1 MAQDADSL
9 AEETLDSRWGFEGRL
24 VRVRVD
30 RVLLPTGSQST
41 REVIVHPG
49 AVAIVPVHAD
59 GTVVLVRQWR
69 QAAGKAL
76 LEVPAGTLE
85 AGEDPSDCAHREL
98 AEEVCLAAGSMVRL
112 FASYLAP
119 GYSSEL
125 LHTFLATDL
134 TPAEGQPDADELIE
148 VVRLPLDR
156 AREMV
161 LAGEVEDA
169 KTICGLL
176 LAEHWWRAG
185 TGAA

>member
-1 MAQDADSL
+1 MPEEPDGL
-9 AEETLDSRWGFEGRL
+9 TEETLESRWGFEGRL

-30 RVLLPTGSQST
+30 RVRLPNERESM

-49 AVAIVPVHAD
+49 AVAIVPVHGD
-59 GTVVLVRQWR
+59 GTVALVRQWR
-69 QAAGKAL
+69 QAAAKAL
-76 LEVPAGTLE
+76 LEIPAGTLE
-85 AGEDPSDCAHREL
+85 PGEDPSACAHREL

-112 FASYLAP
+112 FASFLAP

-134 TPAEGQPDADELIE
+134 TPTEGQPDADELLE
-148 VVRLPLDR
+148 VVRLPLER

-161 LAGEVEDA
+161 LAGELEDA

-176 LAEHWWRAG
+176 LAEHWWRNGRAV
-185 TGAA
+185 